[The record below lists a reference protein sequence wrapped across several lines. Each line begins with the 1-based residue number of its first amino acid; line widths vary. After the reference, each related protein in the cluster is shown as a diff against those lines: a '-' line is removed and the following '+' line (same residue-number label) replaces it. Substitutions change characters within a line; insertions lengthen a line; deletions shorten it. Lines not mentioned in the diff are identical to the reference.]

1 MYKENTCMKH
11 LLLYEVCYCAYQYS
25 LCKKIVFFAS
35 VYSYRNHCYIGKD
48 CYLNKSSIN
57 NIDRIHVDRF

>member
-25 LCKKIVFFAS
+25 LCKKLYFSRVSIVTEIIVIS
-35 VYSYRNHCYIGKD
+35 K
-48 CYLNKSSIN
+48 
-57 NIDRIHVDRF
+57 RIAI